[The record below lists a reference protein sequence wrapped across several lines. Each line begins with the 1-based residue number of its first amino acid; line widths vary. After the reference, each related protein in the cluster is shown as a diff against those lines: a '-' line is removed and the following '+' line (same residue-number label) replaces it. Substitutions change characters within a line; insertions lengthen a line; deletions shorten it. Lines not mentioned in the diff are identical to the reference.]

1 MCGVG
6 LLAFGLE
13 RKQAAQSW
21 IRGVRWCWKNS
32 SVLLQK
38 SQYIIESRYFCSFF
52 QGLVSSFSC
61 LEMCEGGD
69 DDIYEFNLSS
79 NSRNLP
85 PPTLKVLIQKSKI
98 SRKRIVFVV
107 SILQLRHL
115 SFSFPVLWPPMHSFL
130 VVSFFW
136 LPWKN

>member
-1 MCGVG
+1 MWCWLIGFWIG
-6 LLAFGLE
+6 KETSCSILDK
-13 RKQAAQSW
+13 RSW
-21 IRGVRWCWKNS
+21 RWCWKNS

-52 QGLVSSFSC
+52 FQGLGNSSC